1 MTNEEIVQTLTRHD
15 SSINTLTDRVDKAE
29 AIIDEIRELTTSVQL
44 IAQRQSNIDE
54 KVDSLIDTVKELDS
68 RPKERWEK
76 VISTLITV
84 VVTALATGLVA
95 AMFAHFH

>member
-15 SSINTLTDRVDKAE
+15 SSINTLTNRVDKAE

-54 KVDSLIDTVKELDS
+54 KIDSLTATVKEIDS
-68 RPKERWEK
+68 KPKERWEK
-76 VISTLITV
+76 VITTLITV

-95 AMFAHFH
+95 AMLAHFH

>member
-54 KVDSLIDTVKELDS
+54 KVDSLIDTVKEIDS
-68 RPKERWEK
+68 KPKERWEK
-76 VISTLITV
+76 VITTLITV

-95 AMFAHFH
+95 AMFAHYH

>member
-15 SSINTLTDRVDKAE
+15 SSISTLTTRVDKAE

-44 IAQRQSNIDE
+44 IAQKQSTIDE
-54 KVDSLIDTVKELDS
+54 KLDTLAITVKELDS
-68 RPKERWEK
+68 KPKERWEK
-76 VISTLITV
+76 VITTLITV

-95 AMFAHFH
+95 ALVAHFH

>member
-44 IAQRQSNIDE
+44 IAQRQSNMDE

-68 RPKERWEK
+68 KPKERWEK

>member
-15 SSINTLTDRVDKAE
+15 SSINTLTSRVDKAE

-44 IAQRQSNIDE
+44 IAQRQSNIEE
-54 KVDSLIDTVKELDS
+54 KIDSITTTVKEIDS
-68 RPKERWEK
+68 KPKERWEK

-95 AMFAHFH
+95 AMIAHFH